1 MRILIVDDQADAREM
16 YALVLE
22 ADGHEVFQA
31 ADGVEAVAMFPT
43 VRPDV
48 AVIDIGLPGM
58 DGYDVAREI
67 RSQPGG
73 RDVRLIALTG
83 YGFPEDRDRS
93 RAAGFDRHLVKPAMP
108 EDLRR
113 ELDWLSQP
121 PELLDQR
128 PGDAGPAPRVPG
140 RRG

>member
-1 MRILIVDDQADAREM
+1 M

-48 AVIDIGLPGM
+48 AVVDIGLPGM

-73 RDVRLIALTG
+73 ATSG
-83 YGFPEDRDRS
+83 
-93 RAAGFDRHLVKPAMP
+93 
-108 EDLRR
+108 
-113 ELDWLSQP
+113 
-121 PELLDQR
+121 
-128 PGDAGPAPRVPG
+128 
-140 RRG
+140 